1 MTNPARE
8 RVFNV
13 PGVVLA
19 LAALL
24 VLIQLA
30 LAYLLTTEQTNH
42 LLLTFAFIP
51 LRYVATNLPGE
62 ELLTGWAPKVW
73 SFVSYAFIH
82 VNLNHLIFNLLW
94 LLAFG
99 PPIARRF
106 GAVRF
111 LLFYLA
117 TAAAGALA
125 FLVSHWS
132 SPGLMIGASASV
144 SGAMAAAMRFVFQRG
159 GPLGMIGSPDEA
171 SYHVPAA
178 PLTVMLRDPRIL
190 AFLAV
195 WFGVNL
201 LFGIGAVTMPGLDGG
216 TIAWEAHVGGFLAG
230 LLAFSLFD
238 PVRPPPS
245 AQDSPPITIN
255 DAPIDR
261 E

>member
-1 MTNPARE
+1 MTNPPRE
-8 RVFNV
+8 RIFNV

-24 VLIQLA
+24 VLIHLG
-30 LAYLLTTEQTNH
+30 LAYLLSTEETNR
-42 LLLTFAFIP
+42 LLLMFAFIP
-51 LRYVATNLPGE
+51 LRYIATSLPGE

-111 LLFYLA
+111 LLFYAA

-125 FLVSHWS
+125 FLVMHWGS
-132 SPGLMIGASASV
+132 QGLMIGASASV
-144 SGAMAAAMRFVFQRG
+144 SGAMAAAMRFVFQHG
-159 GPLGMIGSPDEA
+159 GPLGMAGSPEDA

-178 PLTVMLRDPRIL
+178 PLTIMLRNPRIL
-190 AFLAV
+190 AFLAI
-195 WFGVNL
+195 WFAVNL
-201 LFGIGAVTMPGLDGG
+201 LFGIAVTLPGLEGG
-216 TIAWEAHVGGFLAG
+216 TVAWEAHVGGFLAG

-238 PVRPPPS
+238 PVRPSPA
-245 AQDSPPITIN
+245 AQDSPPITAD

>member
-1 MTNPARE
+1 MTNPPRE
-8 RVFNV
+8 RIFNV
-13 PGVVLA
+13 PRVVLA
-19 LAALL
+19 LMALL

-51 LRYVATNLPGE
+51 LRYVATSLPGE

-106 GAVRF
+106 GAMRF
-111 LLFYLA
+111 LLFYAA

-125 FLVSHWS
+125 FLATHWG

-159 GPLGMIGSPDEA
+159 GPLGMIGSPEAA
-171 SYHVPAA
+171 SYHVSAA
-178 PLTVMLRDPRIL
+178 PLTTMLRDPRIL

-201 LFGIGAVTMPGLDGG
+201 LFGLGAVSMPGLEGG
-216 TIAWEAHVGGFLAG
+216 AVAWEAHVGGFLAG

-238 PVRPPPS
+238 PMCPPPS
-245 AQDSPPITIN
+245 AQDSPPTAA
-255 DAPIDR
+255 DDPPIAR